1 MRARCSMVLVVCAG
15 LVVPALAGPKVHTV
29 QAGKVK
35 GKPAFEDGGQVGFF
49 IWADGEGF
57 HLRWTSDGKPT
68 LFAGR
73 IDLDRPLVGLTRV
86 YKQGPGWVQTH
97 GDRIIMFSST
107 TRGDTDGFDLALGR
121 GRRLQMEMTIEG
133 KEPAVEQVSF
143 GAGGFHPPGF
153 PLLIY
158 YR

>member
-1 MRARCSMVLVVCAG
+1 MLARCPMVLVVCIG

-29 QAGKVK
+29 LVAKVK
-35 GKPAFEDGGQVGFF
+35 GKPAFEERQQVGVF
-49 IWADGEGF
+49 IWVDQEGF
-57 HLRWTSDGKPT
+57 HVRWTSDGKAT

-73 IDLDRPLVGLTRV
+73 IDLDRPFAGLTRV
-86 YKQGPGWVQTH
+86 YEHGPGWVQKH

-107 TRGDTDGFDLALGR
+107 TRGDTDGFDLAPGS
-121 GRRLQMEMTIEG
+121 GRRLQMEITVDGE
-133 KEPAVEQVSF
+133 EPAVEQVSF

-153 PLLIY
+153 PLLVY